1 MENCI
6 SASDM
11 PFKNSYKLKVVSYKI
26 RKIFLMFLLV
36 TCHLSL
42 VTAVNAEVVERIV
55 AIVDDEIITLSEF
68 KDALRDAINSGAK
81 KTDMEVLG
89 GMINRILLLRE
100 GKKFR
105 LEESAA
111 ESRTLEDNAIINDY
125 MERRLKTL
133 IHIPPEEI
141 EQFYEKN
148 RESFK
153 GKDFYDVRNDIET
166 YLVEKQ
172 LNRKLLEHINELRE
186 KSYIRIQLEN

>member
-1 MENCI
+1 M
-6 SASDM
+6 
-11 PFKNSYKLKVVSYKI
+11 SYKFKKTSLIK
-26 RKIFLMFLLV
+26 LLIV
-36 TCHLSL
+36 FCSL
-42 VTAVNAEVVERIV
+42 FTVHCSLFTAVNAGVVERIV

-68 KDALRDAINSGAK
+68 KDAFQDAINSGAK
-81 KTDMEVLG
+81 KTDMEVLD

-105 LEESAA
+105 LEEPAA

-125 MERRLKTL
+125 IGRRLKTL

-148 RESFK
+148 RESFNS
-153 GKDFYDVRNDIET
+153 KDFYDVRNDIET

-172 LNRKLLEHINELRE
+172 LNKKLLEHINELRE
-186 KSYIRIQLEN
+186 KSYIRIQLGDLEVKSKK